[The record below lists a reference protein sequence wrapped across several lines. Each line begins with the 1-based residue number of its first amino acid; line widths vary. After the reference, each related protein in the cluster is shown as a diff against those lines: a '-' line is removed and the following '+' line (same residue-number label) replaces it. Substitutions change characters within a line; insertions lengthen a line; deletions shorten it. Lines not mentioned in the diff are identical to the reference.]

1 MVDDARHAMP
11 PSTLTRLSPRTPLAL
26 DLPARAAPPVPEAP
40 AAGGP
45 AGPAP
50 SAALWPNDDAEVSF
64 IGIRVTAPLA
74 NPVAL
79 ARRLA
84 AAEEERGVI
93 PVILSG
99 LPVTG
104 LEAFGFRVERLPA
117 TPGPER
123 DRCEAELSRFWSLAL
138 VVEAGDA
145 ADFD

>member
-1 MVDDARHAMP
+1 MVDDARDAMALP
-11 PSTLTRLSPRTPLAL
+11 PSPLTRLGPHAPLAF
-26 DLPARAAPPVPEAP
+26 DP
-40 AAGGP
+40 P
-45 AGPAP
+45 AGAVPPPPDPSEVERAAP
-50 SAALWPNDDAEVSF
+50 SAALWPNDDEEVSF

>member
-11 PSTLTRLSPRTPLAL
+11 LSTLARLSPLTPLAL
-26 DLPARAAPPVPEAP
+26 DLPARAAPPVPEVS
-40 AAGGP
+40 AAGR
-45 AGPAP
+45 PAP
-50 SAALWPNDDAEVSF
+50 SAALWPSDEEDVSF

-84 AAEEERGVI
+84 AAQDERGVI
-93 PVILSG
+93 PVILSA

-117 TPGPER
+117 APGPER

-138 VVEAGDA
+138 VVEARDA